1 MKETSDKLNFIKIK
15 NLCSAKDNINRI
27 RRQATDLEKP
37 FAIDTSTIIIQNMQ
51 RTFRTQQ

>member
-27 RRQATDLEKP
+27 RRQATDLEKS

>member
-27 RRQATDLEKP
+27 RRQATDLENS
-37 FAIDTSTIIIQNMQ
+37 FAIDTSTIIIQNIQ